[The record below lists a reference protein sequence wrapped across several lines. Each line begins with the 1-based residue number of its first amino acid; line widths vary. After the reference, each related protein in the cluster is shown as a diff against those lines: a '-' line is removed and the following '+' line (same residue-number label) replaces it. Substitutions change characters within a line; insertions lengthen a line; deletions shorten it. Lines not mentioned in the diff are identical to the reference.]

1 VAAVVAFGLSR
12 SQLALAGGL
21 TVLAASLG
29 ALVALEWNAPAW
41 SPAIEASPPAAGASK
56 TAAPAPVFTLAPLSA
71 FSAVT
76 DRPLFSSDRRPA
88 PQASETLGSWSA
100 LSLAGIVVTSASR
113 EVLIA
118 HGNPAK
124 LVHLQEGQ
132 SVDGWVVRA
141 IEPDHVVVVN
151 GSEEHE
157 LRFLGKHEGEPAARG
172 NPRRATTPSPRD

>member
-12 SQLALAGGL
+12 SQLAMAGAL
-21 TVLAASLG
+21 TALAASFG
-29 ALVALEWNAPAW
+29 ALVALEWSTPAS
-41 SPAIEASPPAAGASK
+41 SPAIDTPVPAVAASK
-56 TAAPAPVFTLAPLSA
+56 AAVPAPVSSLAPLSS

-76 DRPLFSSDRRPA
+76 DRPLFSPDRRPA

-100 LSLAGIVVTSASR
+100 LSLAGIIVTPESR
-113 EVLIA
+113 EVLIV

-141 IEPDHVVVVN
+141 IEPDRVVVAN
-151 GSEEHE
+151 GGEQHE
-157 LRFLGKHEGEPAARG
+157 LRFLGKHEDERSTRG
-172 NPRRATTPSPRD
+172 NPRRVTTPARD